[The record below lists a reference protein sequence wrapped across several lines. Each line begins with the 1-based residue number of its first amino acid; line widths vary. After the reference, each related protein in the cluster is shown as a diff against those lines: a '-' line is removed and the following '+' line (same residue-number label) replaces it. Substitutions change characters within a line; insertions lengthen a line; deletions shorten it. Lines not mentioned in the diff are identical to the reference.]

1 MQERKVRVFISSTF
15 KDLNE
20 ERNFLNTIIFPQ
32 IREYCEKRFIEFTS
46 IDLRWGITEDASRT
60 GLVLSTCM
68 EEVDNSRPFFI
79 GIIGSRYGWQPSKN
93 ELKHLRGKIQQERTW
108 LEQEIN
114 KGASITEMEMEYGV
128 LRDMKLPH
136 ASFFIR
142 DEKSSL
148 NNTNIETENEN
159 ATKHLTQLKERLHR
173 QSKYPVTTYS
183 NINELGE
190 TLKAQLID
198 MIETEFPIQDQEG
211 AAAIIQNQRAIF
223 ERRAQTL
230 CDHSYAWNH
239 FDQIFSAN
247 KKKVFLY
254 SGDAGVGT
262 STVMTYCCLQAE
274 KRYGI
279 RTIYY
284 DVATDS
290 SLTGQWKNVSN
301 YLNLPANKIKADE
314 SCLIVIDNATGFQGE
329 DTKSFLSWLDTLGKN
344 TRIAIS
350 MEASC
355 NMELTLRFSRLSQA
369 EFILVN
375 PLIWPL
381 KRELITRF
389 VGQYGKEMTPSQ
401 IDAFQELDN
410 ISTAELVVI
419 LRAIVDYGNFEDL
432 DAYIQELTKKSFV
445 QDKVWIIQKNCRNLF
460 RSISNELEAK
470 YLMALA
476 AICASNGISESDL
489 QSIFEISPAEW
500 SILRPNILQFCKTN
514 GSKMVL
520 LNSQWDPNVDFYA
533 WDGICKDIIK
543 WYTAH
548 PETWSYAAPI
558 LANVFYNIIFAQWAG
573 RIKGYTPTEVRP
585 EIADIVDELC
595 SFAMSPD
602 MMKQLDKRTYNRL
615 WNRPP
620 LMTRGMHESPK
631 MFYGRKPAELSLK
644 EAITYYNRLADTA
657 LGFSRNK
664 DASWCYIQLHHLL
677 KETNSSEAIVYQAKA
692 YLALGQAKKAIDIL
706 NTSGYI
712 KQSKWSLFNRTTQED
727 ILSYEQLR
735 AMHVLLNAYF
745 ESQEWSGV
753 KKLLKPLY
761 KHIQYCFTPYWKNE
775 IGNYQLYQETMET
788 IASIVYITSGIER
801 RIEYLDISAKMLSI
815 LNAYSIYFSIDSP
828 LSYYMSHAYM
838 IREYRRICNPKLSK
852 QDQESF
858 CNLAERARIHAF
870 YCYGEFSYQHAR
882 ASLLFNFVYHKTYH
896 DYDKRF
902 ATRLHDYVVTRNGK
916 AVEHTDEYFYKSPS
930 SYGRSL
936 ESKFMKNIDWSQ
948 VDSTVKDQLIKE
960 YDFFWNIEKE
970 IQPDWIESELN
981 FNRNWYRQEIQ

>member
-1 MQERKVRVFISSTF
+1 MKERKVRVFISSTF

-20 ERNFLNTIIFPQ
+20 ERNYLNTIIFPQ

-46 IDLRWGITEDASRT
+46 VDLRWGITEEASRT

-68 EEVDNSRPFFI
+68 EEIDNSRPFFI
-79 GIIGSRYGWQPSKN
+79 GIIGSRYGSYTEKK
-93 ELKHLRGKIQQERTW
+93 ELNQLRGKIQQERKW
-108 LEQEIN
+108 LEQEID
-114 KGASITEMEMEYGV
+114 KDTSITEIEMEYGV
-128 LRDMKLPH
+128 LRDMNLPH

-142 DEKSSL
+142 DKKSPL
-148 NNTNIETENEN
+148 NNQYTEEEKKDK
-159 ATKHLTQLKERLHR
+159 TQHLIQLKERLLR

-183 NINELGE
+183 NITELGE
-190 TLKAQLID
+190 TLKAQLIE
-198 MIETEFPIQDQEG
+198 MIETEFPIQAQEG

-239 FDQIFSAN
+239 FNQIFSAN
-247 KKKVFLY
+247 EKKVFVY

-274 KRYGI
+274 KQYGI
-279 RTIYY
+279 RAIYY
-284 DVATDS
+284 DVATDP
-290 SLTGQWKNVSN
+290 SLTDQWKHVSD
-301 YLNLPANKIKADE
+301 YLNLHANKIKEDE

-344 TRIAIS
+344 TRVAIS

-375 PLIWPL
+375 PLTWSL

-389 VGQYGKEMTPSQ
+389 VGLYGKEMTPSQ
-401 IDAFQELDN
+401 IDAFQKLDT

-432 DAYIQELTKKSFV
+432 DAYIQELTKKSYV
-445 QDKVWIIQKNCRNLF
+445 QHKIWIIQDNCRKLF
-460 RSISNELEAK
+460 LSISKELEMK
-470 YLMALA
+470 YGMALA
-476 AICASNGISESDL
+476 AICASNGISESDV

-514 GSKMVL
+514 GSKIVL
-520 LNSQWDPNVDFYA
+520 LNAQWDPNVGFYL
-533 WDGICKDIIK
+533 WDDICKKIIK

-548 PETWSYAAPI
+548 PDTWSYAAPI
-558 LANVFYNIIFAQWAG
+558 LANVFYNIIYAPWLN
-573 RIKGYTPTEVRP
+573 IKCFTTEIRD
-585 EIADIVDELC
+585 EIADIADELC
-595 SFAMSPD
+595 GFAMSHD
-602 MMKQLDKRTYNRL
+602 MMKQLDKHTYNRL

-620 LMTRGMHESPK
+620 LLTRGMHESPK
-631 MFYGRKPAELSLK
+631 MFYGRKPSELTSK

-664 DASWCYIQLHHLL
+664 DASWCYMQLHNLL
-677 KETNSSEAIVYQAKA
+677 KETNPSEAIDYQAKA
-692 YLALGQAKKAIDIL
+692 YLAIGQAKKAINIL

-712 KQSKWSLFNRTTQED
+712 KQSKWSLFDRPTQED
-727 ILSYEQLR
+727 VLSYEQLR

-761 KHIQYCFTPYWKNE
+761 KHIKYCFNPYWKNE
-775 IGNYQLYQETMET
+775 IGDYQLYQETMET

-801 RIEYLDISAKMLSI
+801 RVEYLDISTKMLSI

-852 QDQESF
+852 QDQDSF
-858 CNLAERARIHAF
+858 FNLAERARIHAY

-882 ASLLFNFVYHKTYH
+882 ASLLFNFVYYKIYH

-916 AVEHTDEYFYKSPS
+916 AVDHTDEYFYKDPS

-936 ESKFMKNIDWSQ
+936 ESGCLNNIDWLQ
-948 VDSTVKDQLIKE
+948 VDSAVKDQLLKE
-960 YDFFWNIEKE
+960 YDFFWKIEKE
-970 IQPDWIESELN
+970 IQPDWLESKLIDK
-981 FNRNWYRQEIQ
+981 RNLYRKYIH